1 MKAVITTPGTKG
13 SVRLGEIALPSG
25 TGAVQAADGKA
36 VAAVVE
42 VEVVE
47 VGICGTDLEIAND
60 GYGAPPLGRDSLVL
74 GHENLGRVASAP
86 DGSGLAPGQLVV
98 ATVRR
103 PCPERCPPCAAGQS
117 DDCLT
122 GNYTE
127 RGIKGRDGYMAERY
141 VESSDYLIPLPATL
155 SKVGVLMEPS
165 SIVEKGLIQAFS
177 IQRGRMPWDPK
188 QALVCGSGAI
198 GLLAAIFL
206 RLRDIEVI
214 LVSEAAPDSPSYRI
228 SEAVGARLLDADQH
242 PVAGLPQEIGHLDLV
257 FEATGASSVA
267 IEAIAATGHNGVCC
281 LSSVT
286 AGMRTVTVDAASLN
300 LDMVLGNKLVFG
312 TVNANRRHFESAARL
327 LGAAVRKWPGIL
339 EQIVTR
345 RVSVDKF
352 ADGFS
357 RQPDDIKTVISF
369 SGP

>member
-1 MKAVITTPGTKG
+1 MKAIVTTPGKKG
-13 SVRLGEIALPSG
+13 SVRLGEIAVPSG
-25 TGAVQAADGKA
+25 TGMVQGSDGQPAPAVEI
-36 VAAVVE
+36 AVVE
-42 VEVVE
+42 VGV
-47 VGICGTDLEIAND
+47 CGTDLEIAND
-60 GYGAPPLGRDSLVL
+60 GYGAPPAGRDSLVL
-74 GHENLGRVASAP
+74 GHENLGRVVSAP
-86 DGSGLAPGQLVV
+86 DGVELQKGQLVV

-141 VESSDYLIPLPATL
+141 VESGDYLIALPATL
-155 SKVGVLMEPS
+155 TKVGVLMEPS
-165 SIVEKGLIQAFS
+165 SIVEKGLIQSFS

-188 QALVCGSGAI
+188 QALVCGAGAV

-206 RLRDIEVI
+206 RLRDLEVS
-214 LVSEAAPDSPSYRI
+214 LVAKAEPNSPAFKVAQAI
-228 SEAVGARLLDADQH
+228 GATLLDADQH
-242 PVAGLPQEIGHLDLV
+242 PVSGLAKELGHIDLV

-267 IEAIAATGHNGVCC
+267 MDAIAATGHNGVCC

-286 AGMRTVTVDAASLN
+286 AGMRTVTIDSDSLN

-312 TVNANRRHFESAARL
+312 TVNANRRHFEAAARM
-327 LGAAVRKWPGIL
+327 LGAAVRKWPGVL

-345 RVSVDKF
+345 RVPAEQF
-352 ADGFS
+352 ADAFS

-369 SGP
+369 SGA

>member
-1 MKAVITTPGTKG
+1 MKAIITTPGKKG
-13 SVRLGEIALPSG
+13 SVRLVAISDPSG
-25 TGAVQAADGKA
+25 TGMVEGANGKPGQS
-36 VAAVVE
+36 VE

-47 VGICGTDLEIAND
+47 VGVCGTDLEIAND
-60 GYGAPPLGRDSLVL
+60 GYGAPPTGRDSLVL
-74 GHENLGRVASAP
+74 GHENLGRVVSAP
-86 DGSGLAPGQLVV
+86 EGVELQKGQLVV

-141 VESSDYLIPLPATL
+141 VEFSDYLIPLPSTL
-155 SKVGVLMEPS
+155 TKVGVLMEPS

-188 QALVCGSGAI
+188 QALVCGAGAV

-206 RLRDIEVI
+206 RLRDIEVS
-214 LVSEAAPDSPSYRI
+214 LVAKSDPGSPAFKVAK
-228 SEAVGARLLDADQH
+228 AVGANLLDADQH
-242 PVAGLPQEIGHLDLV
+242 PVAGLAKDLGHIDLT

-267 IEAIAATGHNGVCC
+267 LNAMAATGNNGVCC

-286 AGMRTVTVDAASLN
+286 AGMRTVTIDSDSLN

-312 TVNANRRHFESAARL
+312 TVNANRRHFEAAARM
-327 LGAAVRKWPGIL
+327 LGAAVRKWPGVL
-339 EQIVTR
+339 DQIVTR
-345 RVSVDKF
+345 RVAVEQF
-352 ADGFS
+352 ADAFS

-369 SGP
+369 TGG

>member
-1 MKAVITTPGTKG
+1 
-13 SVRLGEIALPSG
+13 
-25 TGAVQAADGKA
+25 
-36 VAAVVE
+36 
-42 VEVVE
+42 
-47 VGICGTDLEIAND
+47 DLEIADD
-60 GYGAPPLGRDSLVL
+60 GYGAPPVGRDTLVL
-74 GHENLGRVASAP
+74 GHANLGRVVSAP
-86 DGSGLAPGQLVV
+86 QGVDLQKGQLVV

-141 VESSDYLIPLPATL
+141 VESADYLIPLPATL
-155 SKVGVLMEPS
+155 TKVGVLMEPS

-188 QALVCGSGAI
+188 QALVCGAGAV

-206 RLRDIEVI
+206 RLRDLEVS
-214 LVSEAAPDSPSYRI
+214 LVAKTDPNSPAYQVAKAI
-228 SEAVGARLLDADQH
+228 GANLLDAEQH
-242 PVAGLPQEIGHLDLV
+242 PVSGLAQQLGHIDLI

-267 IEAIAATGHNGVCC
+267 MDAIAATGHNGVCC

-286 AGMRTVTVDAASLN
+286 AGARTVTVDSDSLN

-312 TVNANRRHFESAARL
+312 TVNANRRHFEAAARM
-327 LGAAVRKWPGIL
+327 LGAAVRKWPGVL
-339 EQIVTR
+339 EQVVTR
-345 RVSVDKF
+345 RVPADQF
-352 ADGFS
+352 ADAFS

-369 SGP
+369 SGG

>member
-1 MKAVITTPGTKG
+1 
-13 SVRLGEIALPSG
+13 
-25 TGAVQAADGKA
+25 
-36 VAAVVE
+36 VV
-42 VEVVE
+42 
-47 VGICGTDLEIAND
+47 
-60 GYGAPPLGRDSLVL
+60 
-74 GHENLGRVASAP
+74 SAP
-86 DGSGLAPGQLVV
+86 EGVELQKGQLVV

-141 VESSDYLIPLPATL
+141 VEFSDCLIPLPSTL
-155 SKVGVLMEPS
+155 TKVGVLMEPS

-188 QALVCGSGAI
+188 QALVCGAGAV

-206 RLRDIEVI
+206 RLRDIEVS
-214 LVSEAAPDSPSYRI
+214 LVAKSDPGSPAFKVAK
-228 SEAVGARLLDADQH
+228 AVGANLLDADQH
-242 PVAGLPQEIGHLDLV
+242 PVAGLAKELGHIDLT

-267 IEAIAATGHNGVCC
+267 LNAMAATGNNGVCC

-286 AGMRTVTVDAASLN
+286 AGMRTVTIDSDSLN

-312 TVNANRRHFESAARL
+312 TVNANRRHFEAAARM
-327 LGAAVRKWPGIL
+327 LGAAVRKWPGVL
-339 EQIVTR
+339 DQIVTR
-345 RVSVDKF
+345 RVAVEQF
-352 ADGFS
+352 ADAFS

-369 SGP
+369 TGG

>member
-1 MKAVITTPGTKG
+1 MKAIVTTPGRKG
-13 SVRLGEIALPSG
+13 SVRLGEISDPSG
-25 TGAVQAADGKA
+25 AGMVQGADGKPA
-36 VAAVVE
+36 PPVE

-47 VGICGTDLEIAND
+47 VGVCGTDLEIASD
-60 GYGAPPLGRDSLVL
+60 GYGAAPPGRDSLVL
-74 GHENLGRVASAP
+74 GHENLGRVLSAP
-86 DGSGLAPGQLVV
+86 EGVELQKGQLVV

-141 VESSDYLIPLPATL
+141 LESSDFLIPLPATV
-155 SKVGVLMEPS
+155 SKIGVLMEPS

-177 IQRGRMPWDPK
+177 IQRGRMPWEPK
-188 QALVCGSGAI
+188 QALVCGAGAV

-206 RLRDIEVI
+206 RLRDLEVS
-214 LVSEAAPDSPSYRI
+214 VVAKSDPDSPSFKVAQAI
-228 SEAVGARLLDADQH
+228 GAQLLDADQH
-242 PVAGLPQEIGHLDLV
+242 PVARMPNELGHIDLI

-267 IEAIAATGHNGVCC
+267 MDAIAATGHNGVCC

-286 AGMRTVTVDAASLN
+286 AGMRTITVDSDSLN

-312 TVNANRRHFESAARL
+312 TVNANRRHFEAAARM
-327 LGAAVRKWPGIL
+327 LGAAVRKWPGVL
-339 EQIVTR
+339 EQIITR
-345 RVSVDKF
+345 RVPVDQF
-352 ADGFS
+352 ATAFS
-357 RQPDDIKTVISF
+357 RRPDDIKTVITF
-369 SGP
+369 SGS

>member
-1 MKAVITTPGTKG
+1 MKAIVTTPGKQD
-13 SVRLGEIALPSG
+13 SVRLGAISDPSG
-25 TGAVQAADGKA
+25 TGQVEGADGKLA
-36 VAAVVE
+36 ASVEVAVVE
-42 VEVVE
+42 VGV
-47 VGICGTDLEIAND
+47 CGTDLEIAND
-60 GYGAPPLGRDSLVL
+60 GYGAAPAGRDQLVL
-74 GHENLGRVASAP
+74 GHENLGRVVAAP
-86 DGSGLAPGQLVV
+86 PGAELQPGQLVV

-141 VESSDYLIPLPATL
+141 VESSDYLIPLPAVL

-177 IQRGRMPWDPK
+177 IQRTRMPWDPK
-188 QALVCGSGAI
+188 LALVCGSGAV

-206 RLRDIEVI
+206 RLRDIEVSV
-214 LVSEAAPDSPSYRI
+214 VSKTDPSSPSFKI
-228 SEAVGARLLDADQH
+228 AQAVGAKLLDADQH
-242 PVAGLPQEIGHLDLV
+242 PVAGLGQELGHIDLI
-257 FEATGASSVA
+257 FEATGSSSVA
-267 IEAIAATGHNGVCC
+267 MDAIAATGHNGVCC

-286 AGMRTVTVDAASLN
+286 AGMRTVTVDSDSLN

-312 TVNANRRHFESAARL
+312 TVNANRRHFEAAARM
-327 LGAAVRKWPGIL
+327 LGAAARKWPGIL

-345 RVSVDKF
+345 RVPADQF
-352 ADGFS
+352 ADAFA
-357 RQPDDIKTVISF
+357 RHPDDIKTVISF
-369 SGP
+369 SGG

>member
-1 MKAVITTPGTKG
+1 MKAIITTPGTKG
-13 SVRLGEIALPSG
+13 SVRLGEITDPSG
-25 TGAVQAADGKA
+25 TGTVQGADGKPA
-36 VAAVVE
+36 PAVE

-47 VGICGTDLEIAND
+47 VGVCGTDLEIAND
-60 GYGAPPLGRDSLVL
+60 GYGAPPAGRDSLVL
-74 GHENLGRVASAP
+74 GHENLGRVVSVP
-86 DGSGLAPGQLVV
+86 DGVEMEKGQLVV

-141 VESSDYLIPLPATL
+141 VESGDYLIPLPATL
-155 SKVGVLMEPS
+155 TKVGVLMEPS
-165 SIVEKGLIQAFS
+165 SIVEKGLIQS
-177 IQRGRMPWDPK
+177 YKIQRVRMPWEPR
-188 QALVCGSGAI
+188 QALVCGAGAV

-206 RLRDIEVI
+206 RLRDLEVS
-214 LVSEAAPDSPSYRI
+214 LVAKADPQSPAFKIARTI
-228 SEAVGARLLDADQH
+228 GANLLDAEQH
-242 PVAGLPQEIGHLDLV
+242 PVSGLGQELGHIDLI

-267 IEAIAATGHNGVCC
+267 MDAIAATGHNGVCC

-286 AGMRTVTVDAASLN
+286 AGMRTVTIDSDSLN

-312 TVNANRRHFESAARL
+312 TVNANRTHFEAAARM
-327 LGAAVRKWPGIL
+327 LGAAVRKWPGVL

-345 RVSVDKF
+345 RVAAEQF
-352 ADGFS
+352 ADAFS

-369 SGP
+369 SGG

>member
-1 MKAVITTPGTKG
+1 MKAIITTPGTKG
-13 SVRLGEIALPSG
+13 SVRLGAISEPSG
-25 TGAVQAADGKA
+25 TGMVQGADGKPGA
-36 VAAVVE
+36 EVE

-47 VGICGTDLEIAND
+47 VGVCGTDLEIAND
-60 GYGAPPLGRDSLVL
+60 GYGAPPEARDSLVL
-74 GHENLGRVASAP
+74 GHENLGRVVSVP
-86 DGSGLAPGQLVV
+86 DGVDLKTGQLVV
-98 ATVRR
+98 ATVR

-141 VESSDYLIPLPATL
+141 MESGDYLIPLPSTL
-155 SKVGVLMEPS
+155 TKVGVLMEPS

-177 IQRGRMPWDPK
+177 IQRGRMPWEPK
-188 QALVCGSGAI
+188 QALVCGAGAV

-206 RLRDIEVI
+206 RLRDLEVN
-214 LVSEAAPDSPSYRI
+214 LVAKADPGSPAYKVAQ
-228 SEAVGARLLDADQH
+228 AVGASLLDATEH
-242 PVAGLPQEIGHLDLV
+242 PVSKLGQELGHIDII

-267 IEAIAATGHNGVCC
+267 MDAIAATGHNGVCC

-286 AGMRTVTVDAASLN
+286 AGTRTLTVDADSLN

-312 TVNANRRHFESAARL
+312 TVNANRRHFEAAARM
-327 LGAAVRKWPGIL
+327 LGAAVRKWPGVM

-345 RVSVDKF
+345 RVAAEQF
-352 ADGFS
+352 ADAFT
-357 RQPDDIKTVISF
+357 RQPDDIKTVITF
-369 SGP
+369 SGG

>member
-1 MKAVITTPGTKG
+1 
-13 SVRLGEIALPSG
+13 
-25 TGAVQAADGKA
+25 
-36 VAAVVE
+36 
-42 VEVVE
+42 
-47 VGICGTDLEIAND
+47 
-60 GYGAPPLGRDSLVL
+60 VL
-74 GHENLGRVASAP
+74 GHENLGRVVSAP
-86 DGSGLAPGQLVV
+86 EGVELQKGQLVV

-141 VESSDYLIPLPATL
+141 VEFSDYLIPLPSTL
-155 SKVGVLMEPS
+155 TKVGVLMEPS

-188 QALVCGSGAI
+188 QALVCGAGAV

-206 RLRDIEVI
+206 RLRDIEVS
-214 LVSEAAPDSPSYRI
+214 LVAKSDPGSPAFKVAK
-228 SEAVGARLLDADQH
+228 AVGANLLDADQH
-242 PVAGLPQEIGHLDLV
+242 PVAGLAKELGHIDLT

-267 IEAIAATGHNGVCC
+267 LNAMAATGNNGVCC

-286 AGMRTVTVDAASLN
+286 AGMRTVTIDSDSLN

-312 TVNANRRHFESAARL
+312 TVNANRRHFEAAARM
-327 LGAAVRKWPGIL
+327 LGAAVRKWPGVL
-339 EQIVTR
+339 DQIVTR
-345 RVSVDKF
+345 RVAVEQF
-352 ADGFS
+352 ADAFS

-369 SGP
+369 TGG

>member
-1 MKAVITTPGTKG
+1 MKAIITTPGTKG
-13 SVRLGEIALPSG
+13 SVRLGAISAPSG
-25 TGAVQAADGKA
+25 TGMVQGADGKPG
-36 VAAVVE
+36 AAVE

-47 VGICGTDLEIAND
+47 VGVCGTDLEIAND
-60 GYGAPPLGRDSLVL
+60 GYGAPPEGRDSLVL
-74 GHENLGRVASAP
+74 GHENLGRVVSVP
-86 DGSGLAPGQLVV
+86 DGVDLKTGQLVV

-103 PCPERCPPCAAGQS
+103 PCPQRCPPCAAGQS

-141 VESSDYLIPLPATL
+141 VESGDYLIPLPSTL
-155 SKVGVLMEPS
+155 TKVGVLMEPS

-177 IQRGRMPWDPK
+177 IQRGRMPWEPK
-188 QALVCGSGAI
+188 QALVCGAGAV

-206 RLRDIEVI
+206 RLRDLEVS
-214 LVSEAAPDSPSYRI
+214 LVAKADPGSPAYKVAQ
-228 SEAVGARLLDADQH
+228 AVGASLLDATEH
-242 PVAGLPQEIGHLDLV
+242 PVSKLGQELGHIDII

-267 IEAIAATGHNGVCC
+267 MEAIAATGHNGVCC

-286 AGMRTVTVDAASLN
+286 AGTRTLTVDADSLN

-312 TVNANRRHFESAARL
+312 TVNANRRHFEAAARM
-327 LGAAVRKWPGIL
+327 LGAAVRKWPGVM

-345 RVSVDKF
+345 RVAAEQF
-352 ADGFS
+352 ADAFT
-357 RQPDDIKTVISF
+357 RQPDDIKTVITF
-369 SGP
+369 SGG

>member
-1 MKAVITTPGTKG
+1 MKAIITTPGNKG
-13 SVRLGEIALPSG
+13 SVRLGAISDPSG
-25 TGAVQAADGKA
+25 TGMVEGANGKPGQS
-36 VAAVVE
+36 VE

-47 VGICGTDLEIAND
+47 VGVCGTDLEIAND
-60 GYGAPPLGRDSLVL
+60 GYGAPPTGRDSLVL
-74 GHENLGRVASAP
+74 GHENLGRVVSAP
-86 DGSGLAPGQLVV
+86 EGVELQKGQLVV

-127 RGIKGRDGYMAERY
+127 RGIKGRDGYLAERY
-141 VESSDYLIPLPATL
+141 VESSDYLIPLPSTL
-155 SKVGVLMEPS
+155 TKVGVLMEPS

-188 QALVCGSGAI
+188 QALVCGAGAI

-206 RLRDIEVI
+206 RLRDIEVS
-214 LVSEAAPDSPSYRI
+214 LVAKSDPGSPAFKVAK
-228 SEAVGARLLDADQH
+228 AVGATLLDADQH
-242 PVAGLPQEIGHLDLV
+242 PVAGLAKELGHIDLT

-267 IEAIAATGHNGVCC
+267 LNAMAATGNNGVCC

-286 AGMRTVTVDAASLN
+286 AGMRTVTIDSDSLN

-312 TVNANRRHFESAARL
+312 TVNANRRHFEAAARM
-327 LGAAVRKWPGIL
+327 LGAAVRKWPGVL
-339 EQIVTR
+339 DQIVTR
-345 RVSVDKF
+345 RVAVEQF
-352 ADGFS
+352 ADAFS

-369 SGP
+369 SGG

>member
-1 MKAVITTPGTKG
+1 MKAIITTPGKKG
-13 SVRLGEIALPSG
+13 SVRLVAISDPSG
-25 TGAVQAADGKA
+25 TGMVEGANGKPGQS
-36 VAAVVE
+36 VE

-47 VGICGTDLEIAND
+47 VGVCGTDLEIAND
-60 GYGAPPLGRDSLVL
+60 GYGAPPTGRDSLVL
-74 GHENLGRVASAP
+74 GHENLGRVVSAP
-86 DGSGLAPGQLVV
+86 EGVELQKGQLVV

-127 RGIKGRDGYMAERY
+127 RGIKGRDGYLAERY
-141 VESSDYLIPLPATL
+141 VEFSDYLIPLPSTL
-155 SKVGVLMEPS
+155 TKVGVLMEPS

-188 QALVCGSGAI
+188 QALVCGAGAV

-206 RLRDIEVI
+206 RLRDIEVS
-214 LVSEAAPDSPSYRI
+214 LVAKSDPGSPAFKVAK
-228 SEAVGARLLDADQH
+228 AVGANLLDADQH
-242 PVAGLPQEIGHLDLV
+242 PVAGLAQELGHIDLT

-267 IEAIAATGHNGVCC
+267 LNAMAATGNNGVCC

-286 AGMRTVTVDAASLN
+286 AGMRTVTIDSDSLN

-312 TVNANRRHFESAARL
+312 TVNANRRHFEAAARM
-327 LGAAVRKWPGIL
+327 LGAAVRKWPGVL
-339 EQIVTR
+339 DQIVTR
-345 RVSVDKF
+345 RVAVEQF
-352 ADGFS
+352 ADAFS

-369 SGP
+369 TGG

>member
-1 MKAVITTPGTKG
+1 MKAIITTPGTKG
-13 SVRLGEIALPSG
+13 SVRLGTISDASG
-25 TGAVQAADGKA
+25 TGMVQSADGKPG
-36 VAAVVE
+36 AAVE

-47 VGICGTDLEIAND
+47 VGVCGTDLEIAND
-60 GYGAPPLGRDSLVL
+60 GYGAPPQGRDSLVL
-74 GHENLGRVASAP
+74 GHENLGRVVAAP
-86 DGSGLAPGQLVV
+86 EGVELAKGQLVV

-155 SKVGVLMEPS
+155 TKVGVLMEPS

-177 IQRGRMPWDPK
+177 IQRGRMPWEPK
-188 QALVCGSGAI
+188 QALVCGAGAV

-206 RLRDIEVI
+206 RLRDLEVS
-214 LVSEAAPDSPSYRI
+214 LVAKADPESPAYKVAK
-228 SEAVGARLLDADQH
+228 AVGANLLDATQH
-242 PVAGLPQEIGHLDLV
+242 PVSKLAQELGHIDII

-267 IEAIAATGHNGVCC
+267 MDAIAATGHNGVCC

-286 AGMRTVTVDAASLN
+286 AGMRTVTVDADSLN

-312 TVNANRRHFESAARL
+312 TVNANRRHFEAAARM
-327 LGAAVRKWPGIL
+327 LGAAVRKWPGVL

-345 RVSVDKF
+345 RVAVEQFGDAF
-352 ADGFS
+352 T
-357 RQPDDIKTVISF
+357 RQADDIKTVISF
-369 SGP
+369 SGG

>member
-1 MKAVITTPGTKG
+1 MKAIITTPGKKG
-13 SVRLGEIALPSG
+13 SVRLVAISDPSG
-25 TGAVQAADGKA
+25 TGMVEGANGKPGQS
-36 VAAVVE
+36 VE

-47 VGICGTDLEIAND
+47 VGVCGTDLEIAND
-60 GYGAPPLGRDSLVL
+60 GYGAPPTGRDSLVL
-74 GHENLGRVASAP
+74 GHENLGRVV
-86 DGSGLAPGQLVV
+86 SGPEGVELQKGQLVV

-141 VESSDYLIPLPATL
+141 VEFSDYLIPLPSTL
-155 SKVGVLMEPS
+155 TKVGVLMEPS

-188 QALVCGSGAI
+188 QALVCGAGAV

-206 RLRDIEVI
+206 RLRDIEVS
-214 LVSEAAPDSPSYRI
+214 LVAKSDPGSPAFKVAK
-228 SEAVGARLLDADQH
+228 AVGATLLDADQH
-242 PVAGLPQEIGHLDLV
+242 PVAGLAKELGHIDLT

-267 IEAIAATGHNGVCC
+267 LNAMAATGNNGVCC

-286 AGMRTVTVDAASLN
+286 AGMRTVTIDSDSLN

-312 TVNANRRHFESAARL
+312 TVNANRRHFEAAARM
-327 LGAAVRKWPGIL
+327 LGAAVRKWPGVL
-339 EQIVTR
+339 DQIVTR
-345 RVSVDKF
+345 RVAVEQF
-352 ADGFS
+352 ADAFS

-369 SGP
+369 TGG

>member
-1 MKAVITTPGTKG
+1 M
-13 SVRLGEIALPSG
+13 
-25 TGAVQAADGKA
+25 VQGADGKPG
-36 VAAVVE
+36 AAVE

-47 VGICGTDLEIAND
+47 VGVCGTDLEIAND
-60 GYGAPPLGRDSLVL
+60 GYGAAPAGRDSLVL
-74 GHENLGRVASAP
+74 GHENLGRVASVP
-86 DGSGLAPGQLVV
+86 DGVDLKVGQLVV

-141 VESSDYLIPLPATL
+141 VESADYLVPLPGTL
-155 SKVGVLMEPS
+155 AKVGVLMEPS
-165 SIVEKGLIQAFS
+165 SIVEKGLMQAFS

-188 QALVCGSGAI
+188 QALVCGAGAV

-206 RLRDIEVI
+206 RLRDIEVS
-214 LVSEAAPDSPSYRI
+214 VVAKADPDSPAFKVATDI
-228 SEAVGARLLDADQH
+228 GVNLLDADQH
-242 PVAGLPQEIGHLDLV
+242 PVSQMAHELGHIDLI

-267 IEAIAATGHNGVCC
+267 MDAIAATGHNGVCC

-286 AGMRTVTVDAASLN
+286 AGARTVTVDADSLN

-312 TVNANRRHFESAARL
+312 TVNANRRHFEAAARM
-327 LGAAVRKWPGIL
+327 LGAAVRRWPGVL

-345 RVSVDKF
+345 RVAADQF
-352 ADGFS
+352 ADAFS
-357 RQPDDIKTVISF
+357 RSPDDIKTVISF
-369 SGP
+369 SGG